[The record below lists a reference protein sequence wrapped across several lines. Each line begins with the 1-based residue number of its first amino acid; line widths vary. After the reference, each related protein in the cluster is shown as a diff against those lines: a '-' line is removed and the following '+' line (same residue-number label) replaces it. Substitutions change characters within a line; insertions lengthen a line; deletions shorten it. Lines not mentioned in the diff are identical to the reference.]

1 MASFRGFELA
11 PFRHSIRTHPQ
22 SAQMS
27 WKNISSQFSSLSG
40 NLANSMQGID
50 LSGTSSKL
58 TKGLSELQQSVK
70 ESIGRADEDA
80 VTELPEEYKTLERRC
95 DALRLAHQ
103 NLLKITKVYA
113 TETYDYPTNI
123 NESLGE
129 LGANVSH
136 SVTFW
141 AAQATKGTNL
151 PKVEPTDKPIEQ
163 KKTLAHALSRAAA
176 SGSLELTASP
186 AGGDPSGSQGDIRL
200 GKVLQTYAVA
210 QDKIGRARL
219 AQDSAITNNFSKP
232 WNTTLNTQISAAMRA
247 RASVKSA
254 RLSLDASRAKYKA
267 LGAVAGGGGQK
278 REQARLDVEAA
289 EEALVT
295 ATEEAIN
302 LMRAVLDDPEPVKS
316 ISALVKAQLDYHA
329 RASEALD
336 QIMQGVQEAGVQAE
350 VEYRKSRT

>member
-1 MASFRGFELA
+1 M
-11 PFRHSIRTHPQ
+11 
-22 SAQMS
+22 
-27 WKNISSQFSSLSG
+27 ISS
-40 NLANSMQGID
+40 D
-50 LSGTSSKL
+50 
-58 TKGLSELQQSVK
+58 
-70 ESIGRADEDA
+70 ES
-80 VTELPEEYKTLERRC
+80 
-95 DALRLAHQ
+95 
-103 NLLKITKVYA
+103 
-113 TETYDYPTNI
+113 NI
-123 NESLGE
+123 FR
-129 LGANVSH
+129 
-136 SVTFW
+136 T
-141 AAQATKGTNL
+141 
-151 PKVEPTDKPIEQ
+151 
-163 KKTLAHALSRAAA
+163 
-176 SGSLELTASP
+176 GSLELTASP

-302 LMRAVLDDPEPVKS
+302 LMRAVLDDVS
-316 ISALVKAQLDYHA
+316 IYQSPFVHNTLILAVPNSQNLSSPYLH
-329 RASEALD
+329 L
-336 QIMQGVQEAGVQAE
+336 
-350 VEYRKSRT
+350 SRRS